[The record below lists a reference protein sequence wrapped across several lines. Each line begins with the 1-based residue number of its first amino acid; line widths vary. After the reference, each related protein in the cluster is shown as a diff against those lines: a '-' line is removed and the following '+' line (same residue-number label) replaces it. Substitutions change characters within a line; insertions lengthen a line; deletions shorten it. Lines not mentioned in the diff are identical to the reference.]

1 MAARRER
8 ETVNVLVV
16 AHEPPVPAQGGSA
29 QRVLHEARQL
39 AAGVDGGV
47 TVVCL
52 GDVPAAHAEPF
63 ALHGVPH
70 APSRYRALLASVRQ
84 PYLAAWSASPGLAG
98 FIGAGSWDV
107 VVATSPFLVAAARL
121 AGAPVVLDVDNVEHE
136 VAASMAAA
144 DQGLARARWR
154 WEARKIEGHERAVAT
169 QVQAVTAPSEHD
181 AAAYRALGAQVVDVV
196 PNGVDLARWTWRAP
210 APGAVVGYVGQYGYR
225 PNVQAAIELADKLL
239 PAIRAHVPDA
249 RVSLIGRAPTAAM
262 LGRAGTTV
270 EVTGALD
277 DLAPA
282 VAALRV
288 LAVPLRAGG
297 GTRLKILEA
306 MAAGVPVVSTAL
318 GASGLE
324 VIDGKHLLVADSP
337 AALVD
342 AITRVLEDD
351 QLAHRLSAAGRA
363 LVEDRYDW
371 SVTTR
376 PLVARCR
383 ALGVAAST

>member
-1 MAARRER
+1 MTGGVGQR
-8 ETVNVLVV
+8 VLVV

-39 AAGVDGGV
+39 AAGVDGPV

-52 GDVPAAHAEPF
+52 GEVPADHHEPF
-63 ALHGVPH
+63 TLRGVPH
-70 APSRYRALLASVRQ
+70 RPSRYRALAASVRQ
-84 PYLAAWSASPGLAG
+84 PYLGAWSASPALEEEVRAG
-98 FIGAGSWDV
+98 EWDV
-107 VVATSPFLVAAARL
+107 VVATSPFLVGAARL

-136 VAASMAAA
+136 VAASMADAER
-144 DQGLARARWR
+144 GLARARWR
-154 WEARKIEGHERAVAT
+154 WEARKIERHERAVAA
-169 QVQAVTAPSEHD
+169 QVQAVTAPSAHD
-181 AAAYRALGAQVVDVV
+181 AAAYTALGAAAVDVV
-196 PNGVDLARWTWRAP
+196 PNGVDLAQWTWRAP
-210 APGAVVGYVGQYGYR
+210 STGSVVGYVGQYGYR
-225 PNVQAAIELADKLL
+225 PNEQAALELADDLL
-239 PAIRAHVPDA
+239 PAVRQRVPDA
-249 RVSLIGRAPTAAM
+249 RAVLIGRAPTAAM
-262 LGRAGTTV
+262 LRRASPTV

-277 DLAPA
+277 ALQPA

-318 GASGLE
+318 GASGLD
-324 VIDGKHLLVADSP
+324 VADGEHLLVADSQ

-342 AITRVLEDD
+342 GIARVIEDD
-351 QLAHRLSAAGRA
+351 ELARRLSAAGRG

-376 PLVARCR
+376 PLVQRCQ
-383 ALGVAAST
+383 ALAGAST